1 MGTTGPVIFVTCNKA
16 AGKRIDLVLRPGPSH
31 CMEIWKD
38 SVQLASLGLL
48 SPHFLRLIRAL
59 DPHCRGGW
67 MWNPS
72 SYSVS
77 SSRLTQRCSQA
88 LPINPGMGSSVIQD
102 TCVVRPVLLTPGDT
116 GPCLG
121 SSVIVTTW
129 GGGLLAW
136 GGWGLAVLLGI
147 PQCLGWPCNQEL
159 HRTSVSH
166 AKGESYSSG
175 SHRPALFHPLSRA
188 PKAQFAHP
196 RPSRMNSILG
206 GIIWTREPARLQK
219 LPRHDCFQQGYC
231 HPAIS
236 PPEASLPHPQFPLSH
251 GSGGSPCELPEPA
264 LKASPPPPA
273 SPQIWLTFSRASS
286 AYASSGG

>member
-129 GGGLLAW
+129 GGGSWHGVGGGLRCSSASHSAW
-136 GGWGLAVLLGI
+136 GGPATKNYTEPVSAMPRGRVTAV
-147 PQCLGWPCNQEL
+147 
-159 HRTSVSH
+159 
-166 AKGESYSSG
+166 
-175 SHRPALFHPLSRA
+175 ALTGQHS
-188 PKAQFAHP
+188 
-196 RPSRMNSILG
+196 SILSVG
-206 GIIWTREPARLQK
+206 LRK
-219 LPRHDCFQQGYC
+219 HNLPT
-231 HPAIS
+231 PV
-236 PPEASLPHPQFPLSH
+236 LP
-251 GSGGSPCELPEPA
+251 G
-264 LKASPPPPA
+264 
-273 SPQIWLTFSRASS
+273 
-286 AYASSGG
+286 

>member
-1 MGTTGPVIFVTCNKA
+1 MGWVGACGAPRHPTVPPALPPPGPPGA
-16 AGKRIDLVLRPGPSH
+16 AGGPG
-31 CMEIWKD
+31 
-38 SVQLASLGLL
+38 
-48 SPHFLRLIRAL
+48 
-59 DPHCRGGW
+59 GGA
-67 MWNPS
+67 P
-72 SYSVS
+72 
-77 SSRLTQRCSQA
+77 Q
-88 LPINPGMGSSVIQD
+88 GG
-102 TCVVRPVLLTPGDT
+102 G
-116 GPCLG
+116 GG
-121 SSVIVTTW
+121 W
-129 GGGLLAW
+129 GGG
-136 GGWGLAVLLGI
+136 GGGLAVLLGI